1 MGTEFTYIH
10 IINSIQIFILFTIEF
25 SYVMAQIIVSR
36 NLALE
41 NINKLNEGL
50 EASVNSRTSELKQ
63 ALEALGQS
71 EEQFREAF
79 EYAVHGMALVKL
91 DGSFIRVNQALCDM
105 IGYDKSK
112 LLTTNFRKITYHDDY
127 NQERKQF
134 RKLVSGVIFF
144 YQIEKRIVH
153 RDKLAVWVLVSNRLI
168 TSSQGIPVHIV
179 SQIIDISE
187 RKQSETQLKKI
198 SETLTILLREVNHR
212 VKNNL
217 SALISM
223 LHLEEEKA
231 EIGGK
236 TDYINLLNDLTSR
249 IQGLSTVHSMLS
261 AINWRPLDLSVL
273 CGQIIYA
280 VINVLPVN
288 KRVSLKI
295 TPSDIKINSNQSHH
309 MAIVLNELAT
319 NSVKYG
325 LGPHQEGLIE
335 VTLSQSHGRIH
346 LQYKDNGIGYP
357 EPLIDGDFTNVNIG
371 VELIKGIVT
380 QSLDGEFILRNDNG
394 AVTEIWFQNE
404 LSV

>member
-1 MGTEFTYIH
+1 
-10 IINSIQIFILFTIEF
+10 
-25 SYVMAQIIVSR
+25 
-36 NLALE
+36 
-41 NINKLNEGL
+41 
-50 EASVNSRTSELKQ
+50 
-63 ALEALGQS
+63 
-71 EEQFREAF
+71 
-79 EYAVHGMALVKL
+79 
-91 DGSFIRVNQALCDM
+91 
-105 IGYDKSK
+105 
-112 LLTTNFRKITYHDDY
+112 
-127 NQERKQF
+127 
-134 RKLVSGVIFF
+134 
-144 YQIEKRIVH
+144 
-153 RDKLAVWVLVSNRLI
+153 
-168 TSSQGIPVHIV
+168 
-179 SQIIDISE
+179 
-187 RKQSETQLKKI
+187 
-198 SETLTILLREVNHR
+198 
-212 VKNNL
+212 
-217 SALISM
+217 M

-335 VTLSQSHGRIH
+335 VTLSQAHGRIH

-371 VELIKGIVT
+371 IELIKGIVT

-394 AVTEIWFQNE
+394 AITEIWFQNE
-404 LSV
+404 LNG